1 MGRIMTPSNPD
12 DLRTG
17 SSSGDP
23 APAAGDSYPTAG
35 ERIVD
40 RGALAWLD
48 HWGLR
53 ETRMWWVTAACA
65 VVALVLAAT
74 AWHTSGPRVAIEFVE
89 GYGLRPGDAVRLRGI
104 DIGTV
109 EHVVLNPALDRV
121 EVTVQ
126 LMQEADA
133 IAREGSQFWIE
144 RPQVTLSAVRGL
156 ETVVG
161 PKYIAVQPGPSEGP
175 KCQRFVGVESPRQ
188 IIDSGKHSLT
198 LHFRQGHGLRAGSPV
213 RFRGVQVGE
222 VVDMALAP
230 SATEILVRV
239 DLIQGASQ
247 LARTGSLFWIE
258 RPQVGLAAVS
268 GLDTVVGGPYLAVNS
283 GSLDGPLVSQLTG
296 LEAPP
301 TETDGVGGLEV
312 TLESDSR
319 NSLQAGSPVI
329 YRGVPI
335 GRVTHVGLASDAASV
350 ETRLYIESEYLDLVR
365 DNSKFWPI
373 SGVDVRLGFT
383 GIRLGAESLAT
394 ITAGGVAMA
403 TPDEPGGRVAAGY
416 RFPLEAEANSSW
428 LKWKPHLPVGT
439 RIRPDLQ
446 PLSVKLRGTFSWPTK
461 RWGLTR
467 TQQQRTWVHVLPD
480 QKLLCALNLGEIE
493 SLPDETIFEIEGQS
507 IPLTK
512 QNLKQR
518 GSLAVISGVKLPNP
532 PAAWKAQE
540 LRPPQA
546 PEDCV
551 VVSGTDSVP
560 VAASRLQ
567 PGKLWL
573 VDVSVPLTPD
583 WHGAGVISRADG
595 ALIGLLIWRDGTAL
609 IAPYSPQ
616 P

>member
-1 MGRIMTPSNPD
+1 MTPSDPDNPRSD
-12 DLRTG
+12 I
-17 SSSGDP
+17 SPGDS
-23 APAAGDSYPTAG
+23 APAAGNSFPTAS
-35 ERIVD
+35 ERTVG
-40 RGALAWLD
+40 RGPAAWLD

-53 ETRMWWVTAACA
+53 ETRMWWLTAACA
-65 VVALVLAAT
+65 VVALVLVAT
-74 AWHTSGPRVAIEFVE
+74 AWHSSGPRVTIEFVE
-89 GYGLRPGDAVRLRGI
+89 GHGLRPGDAVRLRGI
-104 DIGTV
+104 DVGTV

-126 LMQEADA
+126 LMQEASA
-133 IAREGSQFWIE
+133 IAREGTQFWIE
-144 RPQVTLSAVRGL
+144 RPQVGLSAVRGL
-156 ETVVG
+156 DTVVG

-175 KCQRFVGVESPRQ
+175 KRLRFLGVESPRQ

-222 VVDMALAP
+222 VVDVALAP

-247 LARTGSLFWIE
+247 LARAGSLFWIE
-258 RPQVGLAAVS
+258 RPQLGVAAVS
-268 GLDTVVGGPYLAVNS
+268 GLDTVVAGPYLAVSS
-283 GSLDGPLVSQLTG
+283 GSLDGPLVSELTG

-301 TETDGVGGLEV
+301 VETEGVGGLEV

-319 NSLQAGSPVI
+319 NSLQTGSPVI

-383 GIRLGAESLAT
+383 GIKLDAESLAT

-403 TPDEPGGRVAAGY
+403 TPDEPGGRVAAGH
-416 RFPLEAEANSSW
+416 RFPLETDANSSW
-428 LKWKPHLPVGT
+428 LNWRPHLPVGT
-439 RIRPDLQ
+439 RIRPDLE
-446 PLSVKLRGTFSWPTK
+446 PLSVRLRGTFSWPRK
-461 RWGLTR
+461 RWGMTR
-467 TQQQRTWVHVLPD
+467 LQQQRTWVHLLPD
-480 QKLLCALNLGEIE
+480 QKLLCALNLGEAE

-507 IPLTK
+507 VPLTK
-512 QNLKQR
+512 QNLQQR
-518 GSLAVISGVKLPNP
+518 GSLAVISGVQLPNP
-532 PAAWKAQE
+532 PAAWKAKE
-540 LRPPQA
+540 LRQPHA

-567 PGKLWL
+567 PGNLWV

-583 WHGAGVISRADG
+583 WHGAGVISRA
-595 ALIGLLIWRDGTAL
+595 TAH
-609 IAPYSPQ
+609 
-616 P
+616 